1 MFSNK
6 FNIGVLKHPGYNVG
20 GGIGEAALIGAAF
33 GGAKS
38 LATGDDVLEGA
49 LLGGITGGA
58 MSGITGAVMGKAAT
72 AAAGTGAGAVAKD
85 AVTGQVLASSVP
97 GTTGAGAFTNAIN
110 SGATLADDVALTV
123 AQPSIA
129 ANAGLT
135 GLPITN
141 AGGMANVGLYQG
153 AGLKATEQAAQ
164 QQAMAN
170 TGQAALSSG
179 VSSQTP
185 QGLAALNAATPPAD
199 RNSFEMFRDYVDA
212 KPGSTTA
219 KALNFAADNPEITAA
234 GLGGTYGLMQPR
246 KIPKLEEEEESP
258 LAGYDPDNFTPYIPQ
273 TPNPYYS
280 AKYAA
285 EGGTMQSY
293 AQGGITALAQGGM
306 GGNMAYPQG
315 RLDTTQYAMPSQMP
329 TSALAVNSDYE
340 VPTEPYAGS
349 PLKMAEGGVARY
361 AFGGSAGAGSQVYYD
376 PDKGMYYTQGGN
388 PMAGFASGNP
398 MMAMN
403 GMASAFGGKENRQY
417 IGANGRPVEG
427 GMGGKMGESMLAP
440 NFQPSEAKPEVY
452 QQVQQAQQAQQMPMT
467 DFNPNSAAVAA
478 QSVASPSYDAM
489 MEGVAPQDFN
499 RVFSQVMSQTPY
511 APPAP
516 KPGEVEKKAQ
526 GGIAG
531 YSLGGYAA
539 GGNPRLLK
547 GPGDGMSDNIPATIG
562 GRQPARLADGEF
574 VVPADVVSHL
584 GNGSTDA
591 GAKHLY
597 KMMDKVRTA
606 RTGKKAQGKQI
617 KPEKF
622 IPR

>member
-6 FNIGVLKHPGYNVG
+6 FNIGVLKHPGYNIG
-20 GGIGEAALIGAAF
+20 GGIGEAALIGAAM

-58 MSGITGAVMGKAAT
+58 MSGITGAVMGKEAIAGT
-72 AAAGTGAGAVAKD
+72 AAATGEVAKNAVTPAITNTINTGA
-85 AVTGQVLASSVP
+85 
-97 GTTGAGAFTNAIN
+97 NI
-110 SGATLADDVALTV
+110 ADDVALASV
-123 AQPSIA
+123 QPSIA
-129 ANAGLT
+129 ANQGLT
-135 GLPITN
+135 GLTQNIGGINTAQGLGTTGVDF
-141 AGGMANVGLYQG
+141 AGKVVDPRGLSTLGETAIAQPQTFADTLKASQG
-153 AGLKATEQAAQ
+153 LNEAATAQSGIRGALGLKPDSLA
-164 QQAMAN
+164 
-170 TGQAALSSG
+170 S
-179 VSSQTP
+179 
-185 QGLAALNAATPPAD
+185 QGLDWYGKQDLLTKTGLGA
-199 RNSFEMFRDYVDA
+199 
-212 KPGSTTA
+212 
-219 KALNFAADNPEITAA
+219 AA
-234 GLGGTYGLMQPR
+234 GYGMGALEPR

-258 LAGYDPDNFTPYIPQ
+258 LAGYDPDNFTPYIPE

-293 AQGGITALAQGGM
+293 AQGGIAALAQGGM
-306 GGNMAYPQG
+306 GGNQGYPQG
-315 RLDTTQYAMPSQMP
+315 RLDTTQYATPSQMP
-329 TSALAVNSDYE
+329 TSAQVVNADYE
-340 VPTEPYAGS
+340 VPTDPYMGS

-361 AFGGSAGAGSQVYYD
+361 AFGGSAGDSSQVFYD
-376 PDKGMYYTQGGN
+376 AQKGQYYTRPFIGTGFQSGYGALGIDPHGGSVRN
-388 PMAGFASGNP
+388 
-398 MMAMN
+398 
-403 GMASAFGGKENRQY
+403 Y
-417 IGANGRPVEG
+417 IGADGRPVEG
-427 GMGGKMGESMLAP
+427 GMGGKMGQSMLAS
-440 NFQPSEAKPEVY
+440 NFQPSEARPEVY
-452 QQVQQAQQAQQMPMT
+452 QQAVQAAQVPMT
-467 DFNPNSAAVAA
+467 DYNPNTAAVAA
-478 QSVASPSYDAM
+478 QSVASPAYDAM
-489 MEGVAPQDFN
+489 MQGVAPQDFN
-499 RVFSQVMSQTPY
+499 RVFSQVMNQTPY
-511 APPAP
+511 APPPP
-516 KPGEVEKKAQ
+516 KTEEVEKKAQ